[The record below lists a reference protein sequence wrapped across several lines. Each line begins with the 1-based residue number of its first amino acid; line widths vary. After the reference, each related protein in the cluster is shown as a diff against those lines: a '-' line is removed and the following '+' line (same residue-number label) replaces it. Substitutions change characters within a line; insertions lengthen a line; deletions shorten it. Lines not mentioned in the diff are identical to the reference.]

1 MRELGYYNGTVGEL
15 SGMTVPMGDRACWF
29 GDGVYD
35 AELCRHYHI
44 FALDEH
50 VDRFFRSAAMLDM
63 TVPMDKPQL
72 KALLQDLVGRMDTG
86 DLFVYYQ
93 LTRGAGPRNH
103 TFPEGPGNL
112 WVTLTPRRVNEGL
125 KPVQLI
131 TAEDNRFF
139 LCHIKT
145 LNLIPSVMAAEQA
158 RRAGCHE
165 CVLYRPGGRVT
176 ECSHSNVSIL
186 KDGVLY
192 TAPTDHLILPGI
204 ARARMLRACERLG
217 IPAREEPFRLEELRA
232 ADEIIL
238 TSSSNL
244 CLHADRLDGRPAGGR
259 DPERFER
266 LRSELLS
273 EFFRE
278 TE

>member
-139 LCHIKT
+139 LC
-145 LNLIPSVMAAEQA
+145 
-158 RRAGCHE
+158 
-165 CVLYRPGGRVT
+165 
-176 ECSHSNVSIL
+176 
-186 KDGVLY
+186 
-192 TAPTDHLILPGI
+192 
-204 ARARMLRACERLG
+204 
-217 IPAREEPFRLEELRA
+217 
-232 ADEIIL
+232 
-238 TSSSNL
+238 
-244 CLHADRLDGRPAGGR
+244 
-259 DPERFER
+259 
-266 LRSELLS
+266 LLS
-273 EFFRE
+273 F
-278 TE
+278 